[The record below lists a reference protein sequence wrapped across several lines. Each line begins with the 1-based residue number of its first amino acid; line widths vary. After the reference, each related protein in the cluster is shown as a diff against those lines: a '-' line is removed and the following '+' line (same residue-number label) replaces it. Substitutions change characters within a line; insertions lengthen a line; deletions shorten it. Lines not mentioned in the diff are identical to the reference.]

1 MFILVSDMY
10 VISYTYTCVHT
21 HVCAHTQ
28 TRVCLSFLVIQLEL
42 SACREAADRD
52 PGSQGEEAPTSDGF

>member
-10 VISYTYTCVHT
+10 VISYTHMCVHT
-21 HVCAHTQ
+21 HVCTHA
-28 TRVCLSFLVIQLEL
+28 RVCLSFLVIQLEL

-52 PGSQGEEAPTSDGF
+52 PGSKGEEAPTSDGF